1 MHPVLRYLSSKSNS
15 ILVDKR
21 TRPMVFI
28 KELDEFLGMSSNTAF
43 EFMVVDR
50 ASLIGNKVIESF
62 LDLLLSFLSTDY

>member
-62 LDLLLSFLSTDY
+62 LDLLLSFLSTDN